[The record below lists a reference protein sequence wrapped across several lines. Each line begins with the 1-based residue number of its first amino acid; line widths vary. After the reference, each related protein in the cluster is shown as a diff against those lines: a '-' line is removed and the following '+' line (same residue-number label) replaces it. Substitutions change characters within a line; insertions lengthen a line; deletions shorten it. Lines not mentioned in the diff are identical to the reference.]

1 MKRISIIIAVAV
13 IILAAVI
20 VLLVMSP
27 GVTDTPVTTGSS
39 TAGTTAKPT
48 QPSSA
53 AGTSL
58 PATTPATVP
67 AVTAP
72 SVSTPVIGANE
83 MIGTLYTR
91 AELDAMDNTRQTFW
105 PDSSEGKRSM
115 RLTAMQREN
124 RDYNVYF
131 MGDKASVAHLT
142 FNCDEEQFTTDSAGE
157 PISYTTIVLNILK
170 NSSVKATFFVS
181 GKFCYNYPQ
190 TVQRIIDE
198 GHILGNY
205 GLSSMDLPGLSTEE
219 MAAQITTLHDYVQA
233 EFGYT
238 MKYFR
243 PYNGTFSQR
252 TFAMA
257 SSLGYTTILYSA
269 AYTDKSPEA
278 QMNDNQALEK
288 IVEQRHQ
295 GMIIRF
301 HAVSPNTIAILS
313 DIIGIIRDEQY
324 RIPLFQP

>member
-1 MKRISIIIAVAV
+1 MKRIFIIVAVAV

-27 GVTDTPVTTGSS
+27 GSTDIPETTGSS
-39 TAGTTAKPT
+39 AAGTTAKPT

-53 AGTSL
+53 ADTSL

-157 PISYTTIVLNILK
+157 PISYTTIVLNIL
-170 NSSVKATFFVS
+170 NRSTNIYCFFYFVYFFFDIFNVFFDIFINIVDCAF
-181 GKFCYNYPQ
+181 KF
-190 TVQRIIDE
+190 T
-198 GHILGNY
+198 
-205 GLSSMDLPGLSTEE
+205 
-219 MAAQITTLHDYVQA
+219 
-233 EFGYT
+233 
-238 MKYFR
+238 
-243 PYNGTFSQR
+243 NG
-252 TFAMA
+252 FAHH
-257 SSLGYTTILYSA
+257 LT
-269 AYTDKSPEA
+269 
-278 QMNDNQALEK
+278 Q
-288 IVEQRHQ
+288 
-295 GMIIRF
+295 F
-301 HAVSPNTIAILS
+301 W
-313 DIIGIIRDEQY
+313 
-324 RIPLFQP
+324 